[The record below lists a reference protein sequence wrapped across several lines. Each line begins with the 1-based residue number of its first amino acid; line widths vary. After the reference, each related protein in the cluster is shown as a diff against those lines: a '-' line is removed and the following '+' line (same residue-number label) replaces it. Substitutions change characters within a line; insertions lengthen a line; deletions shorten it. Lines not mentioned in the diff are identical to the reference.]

1 MTASWVPALGG
12 WLLTYLLHSTL
23 LLGGAWLVTR
33 RRVVAAARREVLWK
47 VALVGGLVSA
57 TAQAEVMGGSLGWS
71 LPLPPL
77 ANATV
82 SSTSAAQAEP
92 EAWTGLLGE
101 RAGVEAPQPG
111 DGPAAE
117 APVDVAPEAMAS
129 PAVTADPAPTPAA
142 TAAAGWTAGDLVTTG
157 ALAWLVGGG
166 LLVLLYAIQR
176 ARALHRI
183 GPRRAVDEEAL
194 LLLLARLRERGG
206 VRRAIR
212 LTAAPGLGS
221 PIALGAD
228 EIVLP
233 EAALLELDPEQQEG
247 LLAHELAH
255 LVRRDPAWLTFAC
268 VLERLFFLQPL
279 NLLARRELQEAAEYL
294 CDDWAVTRTGS
305 GFSLARC
312 LVKVAEWV
320 DTRPATVP
328 LAGMAARPSQ
338 LVSRVHRLLEGR
350 PMPASPRSFWFLA
363 GAVALVGVTA
373 VAAPGITTAAPA
385 PQQEP
390 GAAAVTGDVPLSEAE
405 SEAMLAE
412 ITAQADTDDTTAR
425 RSLSS
430 LERQARG
437 MAFRERRLARSLARS
452 YGGPALAPAAPRAPM
467 APLPPM
473 PAVAP
478 RAMALADAHAHLDE
492 VRALSRLRAPMA
504 MAFGGERQRD
514 TSGIAVP
521 ALMAALK
528 DPDVQVRRA
537 AAQALAN
544 HEDPRAVPALIDA
557 LKDSDAEVRA
567 TAAMALGEFEDK
579 RAGAPLVALLKD
591 GNVEVRRAAL
601 YALQGTEAE
610 VPVDAIVAAMGD
622 ADDEIRQA
630 ALGLALSR
638 LHRDGEEDSPAD
650 PRFVALFTRL
660 LADRDADVRAQAVMA
675 LAEAGLKEAPAAL
688 LEASK
693 DRSSDVRQ
701 AVAQALGEIGDAKGV
716 PTLKTL
722 LADSDA
728 DVREQAVSALGEIRD
743 RSALEALVGALRS
756 SDPVVRRAAAEML
769 GSRDGE

>member
-23 LLGGAWLVTR
+23 LLGGAWLATR
-33 RRVVAAARREVLWK
+33 RGALAAASREVLWK
-47 VALVGGLVSA
+47 VALVGGLASA
-57 TAQAEVMGGSLGWS
+57 SAQVALVGGSLGWS

-77 ANATV
+77 PSSTV
-82 SSTSAAQAEP
+82 SSMAAVRAEP

-101 RAGVEAPQPG
+101 RATAEAPQSG
-111 DGPAAE
+111 DGPAAPPMADA
-117 APVDVAPEAMAS
+117 APRS
-129 PAVTADPAPTPAA
+129 IGSPAPTTAPTQA
-142 TAAAGWTAGDLVTTG
+142 TSVMAPAGWSALDLVRAG
-157 ALAWLVGGG
+157 ALTWLVGGG
-166 LLVLLYAIQR
+166 LLVLLYGIQR
-176 ARALHRI
+176 GRALRRI
-183 GPRRAVDEEAL
+183 GPRRAVEDVAL
-194 LLLLARLRERGG
+194 LTLLARLRERGG

-255 LVRRDPAWLTFAC
+255 LVRRDPAWLTLAC
-268 VLERLFFLQPL
+268 LLERLFFVQPL

-373 VAAPGITTAAPA
+373 VAAPGITAATPSPRPA
-385 PQQEP
+385 P
-390 GAAAVTGDVPLSEAE
+390 GAAASGDAPLSEAE
-405 SEAMLAE
+405 TDAMLAE
-412 ITAQADTDDTTAR
+412 IEAQADTDDTTAR
-425 RSLSS
+425 RSLQS
-430 LERQARG
+430 LERRARS
-437 MAFRERRLARSLARS
+437 MALRERRLAQSMARS
-452 YGGPALAPAAPRAPM
+452 FGRPALAPAAPEAPM
-467 APLPPM
+467 APSAPM
-473 PAVAP
+473 PALAP
-478 RAMALADAHAHLDE
+478 RAMAMADARAQLAE
-492 VRALSRLRAPMA
+492 VRAMTRLRAPMA
-504 MAFGGERQRD
+504 VAFGGERQRD

-528 DPDVQVRRA
+528 DSDVQVRRA

-567 TAAMALGEFEDK
+567 TSAMALGQLEDK

-601 YALQGTEAE
+601 YALQGIEAE
-610 VPVDAIVAAMGD
+610 VPVEAIVAALGD
-622 ADDEIRQA
+622 ADDEMRQA

-638 LHRDGEEDSPAD
+638 LHRDGEEESPAD

-660 LADRDADVRAQAVMA
+660 LADRDADVRAQAAMA

-693 DRSSDVRQ
+693 DQSSDVRE
-701 AVAQALGEIGDAKGV
+701 AVAQALGEIGDARGV

-722 LADSDA
+722 LADADA
-728 DVREQAVSALGEIRD
+728 DVRERAVSSLGEIRD

>member
-1 MTASWVPALGG
+1 MTTSWVPALGG

-33 RRVVAAARREVLWK
+33 RGALAAARREVLWK

-57 TAQAEVMGGSLGWS
+57 TAQAAVMGGSLGWS
-71 LPLPPL
+71 LPLPAP
-77 ANATV
+77 ASSTV

-101 RAGVEAPQPG
+101 RAGAAATQA
-111 DGPAAE
+111 DMSPAA
-117 APVDVAPEAMAS
+117 APPVDAAPRALVS
-129 PAVTADPAPTPAA
+129 PAQVPEPTPSAPMTAPAAWTAVELVTAA
-142 TAAAGWTAGDLVTTG
+142 

-183 GPRRAVDEEAL
+183 GPRRAVEDEAL
-194 LLLLARLRERGG
+194 LLLLARLRERGR
-206 VRRAIR
+206 VARTIR

-228 EIVLP
+228 EIVLL

-373 VAAPGITTAAPA
+373 VAAPGITTATPSPRPETAA
-385 PQQEP
+385 GDATD
-390 GAAAVTGDVPLSEAE
+390 GAPLSEAE
-405 SEAMLAE
+405 SDAMLAE

-425 RSLSS
+425 RSLVS
-430 LERQARG
+430 LEREARS
-437 MAFRERRLARSLARS
+437 MAARERRLARSLARS

-467 APLPPM
+467 APPAPM
-473 PAVAP
+473 PAMAP
-478 RAMALADAHAHLDE
+478 RAMALADAHAQLAE
-492 VRALSRLRAPMA
+492 VRAMSRLRAPMA

-521 ALMAALK
+521 ALMTALK

-544 HEDPRAVPALIDA
+544 HEDPRAVPALIEA

-567 TAAMALGEFEDK
+567 TSAMALGQFEDK

-601 YALQGTEAE
+601 YALQSTEAE
-610 VPVDAIVAAMGD
+610 VPVDAIVAALGD

-722 LADSDA
+722 LADADA
-728 DVREQAVSALGEIRD
+728 DVREQAVSSLGEIRD